1 MHYRVDGLSCYQQQ
15 KKELGHCH
23 PFYQQEV
30 SIRWHVWEKDQLTDK
45 NIVPV
50 RSSSKGINTT
60 QNKNTTVVKNEKSK
74 ILGNKIGCETKFHL
88 EF

>member
-30 SIRWHVWEKDQLTDK
+30 SIRWHVWEKDQLIDK
-45 NIVPV
+45 NIIPV
-50 RSSSKGINTT
+50 RSSRDKHNT
-60 QNKNTTVVKNEKSK
+60 QYKNTNVVKNEKSK
-74 ILGNKIGCETKFHL
+74 TLDNKIGCETKFHL